1 MQKITLDSFRPKI
14 SPAILIV
21 GALAGKLL
29 SWLSNIDFLLSIK
42 NDTFLLMIGWLISY
56 GWWFMAGVGVIW
68 AYNARGTSKVF
79 GPGLV
84 TVVGVLA
91 FFWGILLTVI
101 ASSSVPRIIIS
112 WGDDGTAC
120 SATFDTSRLSRF
132 RKKYDIVL
140 VCGIV
145 DPQTERLQ
153 EKRMSISSPFNIHH
167 VGVFIEAPHSKEMA
181 SVIKPGTLMSY
192 WHEAALIP
200 KGTDLSSI
208 HSLSDITKYGG
219 KILDQAYFQ

>member
-1 MQKITLDSFRPKI
+1 MQKTMRDSLRPKI
-14 SPAILIV
+14 PPAILIV
-21 GALAGKLL
+21 GSLAGKLM
-29 SWLSNIDFLLSIK
+29 SWLLNIDFIMSIK
-42 NDTFLLMIGWLISY
+42 NQTFLLLFGWLISY
-56 GWWFMAGVGVIW
+56 GWWFMAAVGVIW
-68 AYNARGTSKVF
+68 VFKARGTKVL

-91 FFWGILLTVI
+91 FVWGILLTVI

-120 SATFDTSRLSRF
+120 SATFDTSRLSHF
-132 RKKYDIVL
+132 RKKYNIVL
-140 VCGIV
+140 VCGIL
-145 DPQTERLQ
+145 DPQTDRLQ
-153 EKRMSISSPFNIHH
+153 EKRISISSPFNIHP

-181 SVIKPGTLMSY
+181 SAINPETLMSY

-200 KGTDLSSI
+200 KGTVLSSI

-219 KILDQAYFQ
+219 KILDQAYFE

>member
-1 MQKITLDSFRPKI
+1 MQMITPDSFRPKI
-14 SPAILIV
+14 PPAILIV
-21 GALAGKLL
+21 GSLAGKLI

-42 NDTFLLMIGWLISY
+42 HETFLLMLGWLISY

-68 AYNARGTSKVF
+68 AYNARGTSRIF
-79 GPGLV
+79 GPSLV

-91 FFWGILLTVI
+91 FVWGILLTAI

-145 DPQTERLQ
+145 NPQTERLQ
-153 EKRMSISSPFNIHH
+153 EKSISISSPFNIHP
-167 VGVFIEAPHSKEMA
+167 VGVFIEAPHSSKMA

>member
-1 MQKITLDSFRPKI
+1 MQIIKLDSFRPKLP
-14 SPAILIV
+14 PAILIV
-21 GALAGKLL
+21 GSLAGKLM
-29 SWLSNIDFLLSIK
+29 SWLSNIDFLSSIK
-42 NDTFLLMIGWLISY
+42 HETSLLMLGWLISY

-68 AYNARGTSKVF
+68 AYNARGTSRIF

-91 FFWGILLTVI
+91 FVWGILLTAI

-140 VCGIV
+140 VCGAV
-145 DPQTERLQ
+145 NPQTDRLQ
-153 EKRMSISSPFNIHH
+153 EKSISISSPFNIHP

-200 KGTDLSSI
+200 KGTALSSI
-208 HSLSDITKYGG
+208 HNLSDITRYGG

>member
-1 MQKITLDSFRPKI
+1 MQKTTLDSFTPKI
-14 SPAILIV
+14 PPAILIA
-21 GALAGKLL
+21 GSLAGKLM

-153 EKRMSISSPFNIHH
+153 EKRISISSPFNIHH